1 MGRPALRVT
10 LLAGCAVLAVQSAA
24 GQSAAGQSAAGVPT
38 VAPPAKPSKRA
49 TLEDVVVFARKRAV
63 RGGGLIRAQDA
74 PKSVST
80 VSSQFIKTQ
89 ATIQNAYQLVSLLP
103 GANVST
109 SDPYGLSQ
117 ENSITLRGLGQDE
130 IGYVLEGMPL
140 NDIGYYDGYPA
151 QFIDSENID
160 EIGLAQGSADLSSPV
175 ISAAGGLMNLTM
187 LDPSLHPGG
196 QVNVSYGS
204 YHANRE
210 FVRLDSGLIGD
221 TGIRAF
227 ISFSHTGADNWRGS
241 GREKRTHVDFKFVKE
256 WGEGNRISWVGTY
269 HDAITT
275 GYPLPTLSQ
284 FVASGRGGLDNWNGT
299 YYPGD
304 GAYWRLNVG
313 TYRLFYTSAPS
324 HFSLT
329 EALTLDVTPYWQYGY
344 GNSPYGTVLY
354 TTGNYQGTRGPY
366 TVAIPGA
373 VNGLGTVMADYTGLQ
388 YRAGVIP
395 KLTYDFGANSVVAG
409 YWYEYDDETDQQPY
423 TSLSL
428 SGTPGNLWVDYDQGL
443 IRLPNGQVLLAGQ
456 DQVRT
461 QINMLFV
468 GDTLTALD
476 GKLTLEAGFKEA
488 LVRRDGTNELPGPQ
502 YKAIINSA
510 EPLPRAAARYQIDAA
525 NQVFVSVN
533 TNFRTPSE
541 ATLFN
546 AYYGGAIY
554 SAANTNLKSEYSISE
569 ELGYRYQGPFLTA
582 SAIFFNYNF
591 TNRQIATVVGGNQIP
606 ETVNAGGQTSRGVD
620 VEAGTRPWHYISP
633 YVSGEYLNA
642 TIDNDLPAG
651 GDYLPTAG
659 KTAIRSP
666 RLQGAI
672 GLSYDD
678 GRIFSTA
685 SVKYVGSQYSTF
697 LNDQKIAAHE
707 QGDLAVG
714 YRLPK
719 IGLAARPEIKANFIN
734 ITDAN
739 FLSGVA
745 NPTLNANSAIG
756 RHGTLIEGSEP
767 SYYIGGGFAVLLTA
781 SQAF

>member
-1 MGRPALRVT
+1 MLRLI
-10 LLAGCAVLAVQSAA
+10 LLAGCTCLPCMAL
-24 GQSAAGQSAAGVPT
+24 GVARAQT
-38 VAPPAKPSKRA
+38 APSRA
-49 TLEDVVVFARKRAV
+49 TAEDVVVYAHKRAV
-63 RGGGLIRAQDA
+63 RGGGLIKAQDA
-74 PKSVST
+74 SKSVST

-117 ENSITLRGLGQDE
+117 QNSITLRGLGQDE

-160 EIGLAQGSADLSSPV
+160 EIALAQGSADLSSPV
-175 ISAAGGLMNLTM
+175 ISAAGGLMTLTM
-187 LDPSLHPGG
+187 LDPSVHPGG
-196 QVNVSYGS
+196 TVNVSYGS

-256 WGEGNRISWVGTY
+256 WGDGNRISWVGTY
-269 HDAITT
+269 HDGITT
-275 GYPLPTLSQ
+275 GYPLPTLAMFQ
-284 FVASGRGGLDNWNGT
+284 AYGRSGPDNYNGT
-299 YYPGD
+299 YAPGD

-313 TYRLFYTSAPS
+313 TYRLFYTSLPS
-324 HFSLT
+324 RFSLT
-329 EALTLDVTPYWQYGY
+329 DALSLDVTPYWQYGY
-344 GNSPYGTVLY
+344 GNSPYGTTLN
-354 TTGNYQGTRGPY
+354 TAGNYQGTQGPY

-373 VNGLGTVMADYTGLQ
+373 VNGVGTVMADYTGLQ

-395 KLTYDFGANSVVAG
+395 KLTYDWGHNSFVFG

-423 TSLSL
+423 TAVSP

-443 IRLPNGQVLLAGQ
+443 IRLPNGQLLLAGQ

-461 QINMLFV
+461 QINMLFL
-468 GDTLTALD
+468 GDTVTALD

-488 LVRRDGTNELPGPQ
+488 LVSRNGTNEVPGPQ
-502 YKAIINSA
+502 FKAIINSA
-510 EPLPRAAARYQIDAA
+510 EPLPRAAARYQIDTA

-533 TNFRTPSE
+533 TNFRTPSQ

-546 AYYGGAIY
+546 TYYGGAIY
-554 SAANTNLKSEYSISE
+554 SAANTNVKSEYSISE
-569 ELGYRYQGPFLTA
+569 ELGYRYQGPVLTA
-582 SAIFFNYNF
+582 AATFFNYNF
-591 TNRQIATVVGGNQIP
+591 TNRQIATVVGGNQIG

-620 VEAGTRPWHYISP
+620 VELGARPWHGFSP

-642 TIDNDLPAG
+642 TIDNDLPVG
-651 GDYLPTAG
+651 NDYLPTAG

-666 RLQGAI
+666 RLQGAL

-678 GRIFSTA
+678 GRIFSIAT
-685 SVKYVGSQYSTF
+685 VKYVGSQYATF
-697 LNDQKIAAHE
+697 LDDQKIPSHA
-707 QGDLAVG
+707 QGDLAIG
-714 YRLPK
+714 YRLPRL
-719 IGLAARPEIKANFIN
+719 GLAARPELRLNLIN

-745 NPTLNANSAIG
+745 NPTSNAQTAIG
-756 RHGTLIEGSEP
+756 RHGTVIPGVEP
-767 SYYIGGGFAVLLTA
+767 SYYIGGGFAALITA
-781 SQAF
+781 SQGF

>member
-1 MGRPALRVT
+1 VRKSK
-10 LLAGCAVLAVQSAA
+10 LLAGCAAALMAGRCLAQAL
-24 GQSAAGQSAAGVPT
+24 
-38 VAPPAKPSKRA
+38 PPPRA
-49 TLEDVVVFARKRAV
+49 TAEDVVVFAHKRAV
-63 RGGGLIRAQDA
+63 RGGGLIKAETA
-74 PKSVST
+74 AKSVST
-80 VSSQFIKTQ
+80 VSSEFIKTQ
-89 ATIQNAYQLVSLLP
+89 AATQNAYQLVALLP

-160 EIGLAQGSADLSSPV
+160 EIALAQGSADLSSPV
-175 ISAAGGLMNLTM
+175 ISAAGGLMSLTM

-196 QVNVSYGS
+196 TVNVSYGS

-227 ISFSHTGADNWRGS
+227 VSFSHTGADNWRGS

-269 HDAITT
+269 HDGITT
-275 GYPLPTLSQ
+275 GYPLPTLAQ
-284 FVASGRGGLDNWNGT
+284 YAAYGRSGLDNWAGHYTPGNG
-299 YYPGD
+299 D
-304 GAYWRLNVG
+304 YWRLNVG
-313 TYRLFYTSAPS
+313 TYRLFYTSMPS

-329 EALTLDVTPYWQYGY
+329 DALALDVTPYWQYGY
-344 GNSPYGTVLY
+344 GNSPYGTPLS
-354 TTGNYQGTRGPY
+354 TTGNYQGTQGPY
-366 TVAIPGA
+366 TVAIPGST
-373 VNGLGTVMADYTGLQ
+373 GGTGTVMADYTGLQ
-388 YRAGVIP
+388 YRAGVEP
-395 KLTYDFGANSVVAG
+395 KFTYTIGRNAITAG

-423 TSLSL
+423 TSLSPD
-428 SGTPGNLWVDYDQGL
+428 GTPGNLWVDTDRGL
-443 IRLPNGQVLLAGQ
+443 IRLPNGQILLAGA

-468 GDTLTALD
+468 GDTFTA
-476 GKLTLEAGFKEA
+476 GPLTLEAGFKEA
-488 LVRRDGTNELPGPQ
+488 LVARDGTNEVPGPQ
-502 YKAIINSA
+502 YKAVINSA
-510 EPLPRAAARYQIDAA
+510 EPLPRLAARYQIDGE
-525 NQVFVSVN
+525 NQVFLSAS
-533 TNFRTPSE
+533 TNFRTPSQ

-546 AYYGGAIY
+546 AYYGGTIY

-569 ELGYRYQGPFLTA
+569 ELGYRYQGPMLTA
-582 SAIFFNYNF
+582 SAVFFNYNF
-591 TNRQIATVVGGNQIP
+591 TNRQIATVVGGNQIA

-620 VEAGTRPWHYISP
+620 VEAGTRPWRNFSP

-642 TIDNDLPAG
+642 TIDNDFLVG
-651 GDYLPTAG
+651 NDYLPTAG

-672 GLSYDD
+672 GLKYDD
-678 GRIFSTA
+678 GRFFGLA

-697 LNDQKIAAHE
+697 LDDQKIPAHE
-707 QGDLAVG
+707 QGDLSLG
-714 YRLPK
+714 YRLPRL
-719 IGLAARPEIKANFIN
+719 GLAARPEIKLNLIN

-745 NPTLNANSAIG
+745 NPTPNAQNAIG
-756 RHGTLIEGSEP
+756 RHGTLIYGSEP
-767 SYYIGGGFAVLLTA
+767 SYYIGGGFAALMTL
-781 SQAF
+781 SQSF

>member
-1 MGRPALRVT
+1 MRLI
-10 LLAGCAVLAVQSAA
+10 LLAGCALLAVQAPA
-24 GQSAAGQSAAGVPT
+24 VAQT
-38 VAPPAKPSKRA
+38 VAQTAPPGQRSKRA
-49 TLEDVVVFARKRAV
+49 TAEDVVVFARRRVV
-63 RGGGLIRAQDA
+63 RGGGLIRAQEQA
-74 PKSVST
+74 KSVST
-80 VSSQFIKTQ
+80 ISSEFIKKQ

-103 GANVST
+103 GANVSA

-117 ENSITLRGLGQDE
+117 QNSLTLRGLGQDE
-130 IGYVLEGMPL
+130 IGYLLEGMPL
-140 NDIGYYDGYPA
+140 NDIGYYTAYPA

-160 EIGLAQGSADLSSPV
+160 EVALAQGSADLSSPV
-175 ISAAGGLMNLTM
+175 ISAAGGLMTLTM

-227 ISFSHTGADNWRGS
+227 VSFSHTGADNWRGS
-241 GREKRTHVDFKFVKE
+241 GRDKRTHVDFKFVKE
-256 WGEGNRISWVGTY
+256 WGDGNRISWVGTY
-269 HDAITT
+269 HDGIST
-275 GYPLPTLSQ
+275 GYPLPTLAQ
-284 FVASGRGGLDNWNGT
+284 FGASGRSGLDNWNGT
-299 YYPGD
+299 YSPGD
-304 GAYWRLNVG
+304 AAYWRLNVG

-324 HFSLT
+324 RFSLT
-329 EALTLDVTPYWQYGY
+329 DALTLDVTPYWQYGY
-344 GNSPYGTVLY
+344 GNSPFGEVLATKGNFVGT
-354 TTGNYQGTRGPY
+354 QGPY

-373 VNGLGTVMADYTGLQ
+373 VNGVGTVMADYTGLQ

-395 KLTYDFGANSVVAG
+395 KLTYDFGRNSVVAG
-409 YWYEYDDETDQQPY
+409 YWYEYNDESDRQPY
-423 TSLSL
+423 TALSP

-443 IRLPNGQVLLAGQ
+443 IRLPNGRLLLAGQ
-456 DQVRT
+456 DQVRA
-461 QINMLFV
+461 QVNMLFL

-488 LVRRDGTNELPGPQ
+488 MVTRNGTNQLPGPQ

-510 EPLPRAAARYQIDAA
+510 EPLPRAAARYQIDTE

-533 TNFRTPSE
+533 TNFRTPSD

-546 AYYGGAIY
+546 AYYGGQIY
-554 SAANTNLKSEYSISE
+554 SAANTNLKPEYSISE
-569 ELGYRYQGPFLTA
+569 ELGYRYQGPFVTA
-582 SAIFFNYNF
+582 SAVFFNYNF
-591 TNRQIATVVGGNQIP
+591 TNRQIATVVGGNLIA
-606 ETVNAGGQTSRGVD
+606 ESVNAGGQTSRGVD
-620 VEAGTRPWHYISP
+620 VEAGTRPWHFISP

-659 KTAIRSP
+659 KTAVRSP

-697 LNDQKIAAHE
+697 LNDEKIPAHE

-719 IGLAARPEIKANFIN
+719 IGLAARPELRANFIN

-756 RHGTLIEGSEP
+756 RHGTLITGAAP
-767 SYYIGGGFAVLLTA
+767 SYYIGGGFAVIFTA

>member
-1 MGRPALRVT
+1 MAKPIFK
-10 LLAGCAVLAVQSAA
+10 LLLLGGCAALPVLARAQ
-24 GQSAAGQSAAGVPT
+24 T
-38 VAPPAKPSKRA
+38 PPATPRA
-49 TLEDVVVFARKRAV
+49 TAEDVVVFARKRVV
-63 RGGGLIRAQDA
+63 RGGGLIKAQDQ

-89 ATIQNAYQLVSLLP
+89 AATQNAFQLVSLLP
-103 GANVST
+103 GANVSA

-151 QFIDSENID
+151 QFIDTENID
-160 EIGLAQGSADLSSPV
+160 EIALAQGSADLSSPV
-175 ISAAGGLMNLTM
+175 ISAAGGLMSLTM
-187 LDPSLHPGG
+187 LDPSVHPGG
-196 QVNVSYGS
+196 TVSVSYGS

-227 ISFSHTGADNWRGS
+227 VSFSHTGADNWRGS
-241 GREKRTHVDFKFVKE
+241 GRDKRTHVDFKLVKE

-275 GYPLPTLSQ
+275 GYPLPTLSMFQ
-284 FVASGRGGLDNWNGT
+284 EYGRSGPDNWSGT
-299 YYPGD
+299 YFPGN

-324 HFSLT
+324 QFSLT
-329 EALTLDVTPYWQYGY
+329 DALRLDVTPYWQYGY
-344 GNSPYGTVLY
+344 GNSPYGTTLT
-354 TTGNYQGTRGPY
+354 TTGNYQGTKGPY
-366 TVAIPGA
+366 TVAIPGS
-373 VNGLGTVMADYTGLQ
+373 VNGVGTVMADYTGLQ

-395 KLTYDFGANSVVAG
+395 KLTYDWGRNSFVAG
-409 YWYEYDDETDQQPY
+409 YWYEYNDESDQQPY
-423 TSLSL
+423 TSLSPN
-428 SGTPGNLWVDYDQGL
+428 GTPGNLWVDTTQGL
-443 IRLPNGQVLLAGQ
+443 IRLPNGQILQAGL

-468 GDTLTALD
+468 GDTLTTLN
-476 GKLTLEAGFKEA
+476 GKLTVEAGFKEA
-488 LVRRDGTNELPGPQ
+488 MVTRDGTNELPGPQ
-502 YKAIINSA
+502 YKAIVNSA
-510 EPLPRAAARYQIDAA
+510 EPLPRLAARYQIDTED
-525 NQVFVSVN
+525 QVFASVN
-533 TNFRTPSE
+533 TNFRTPSDI
-541 ATLFN
+541 TLFN
-546 AYYGGAIY
+546 TYYGGAIY
-554 SAANTNLKSEYSISE
+554 AAANTNLKSEYSISE
-569 ELGYRYQGPFLTA
+569 EVGYRYQGPVLTA

-606 ETVNAGGQTSRGVD
+606 ESVNAGGQTSRGLD
-620 VEAGTRPWHYISP
+620 VEAGTRPWHCLSP
-633 YVSGEYLNA
+633 YISGEYLNA
-642 TIDNDLPAG
+642 TIDNDFPVG
-651 GDYLPTAG
+651 TDYLPTAG
-659 KTAIRSP
+659 KTAVRSP

-672 GLSYDD
+672 GLTYDD

-685 SVKYVGSQYSTF
+685 SVKYVGSQYATF
-697 LNDQKIAAHE
+697 MDDQKIPSHE
-707 QGDLAVG
+707 QGDLAIG

-719 IGLAARPEIKANFIN
+719 IGLAARPELKMNFIN

-745 NPTLNANSAIG
+745 NPTPNALATIG
-756 RHGTLIEGSEP
+756 RHGTVIPGTEP
-767 SYYIGGGFAVLLTA
+767 SYYINGGFAVLLTA